1 MFLFPKS
8 IVYFFKNGYF
18 TSLQNL
24 VGSFPASNALKS
36 NMAANAE
43 FQDLAASS
51 APVGG
56 HICLHLVL

>member
-1 MFLFPKS
+1 MFLSPKN

-24 VGSFPASNALKS
+24 VPASNALKS

-43 FQDLAASS
+43 FQDLAASVHRLS
-51 APVGG
+51 LTASFDK
-56 HICLHLVL
+56 HE